1 MSDSVPPPNADGP
14 TPQAYARS
22 GCLSAFLILGGCVLL
37 LPGVC
42 AIALLSF
49 DWKSALSSS
58 TLPVVVIFL
67 AIAAG
72 GIVMIREGVRGPR
85 R

>member
-1 MSDSVPPPNADGP
+1 MSDSVPPPGP
-14 TPQAYARS
+14 GGPRPPDYARS

-42 AIALLSF
+42 AILIIGF
-49 DWKSALSSS
+49 DWKSAVSSS
-58 TLPVVVIFL
+58 TLPVMVIFL
-67 AIAAG
+67 AIAVG

-85 R
+85 S

>member
-1 MSDSVPPPNADGP
+1 MVA
-14 TPQAYARS
+14 
-22 GCLSAFLILGGCVLL
+22 
-37 LPGVC
+37 
-42 AIALLSF
+42 F

-67 AIAAG
+67 AIAFG
-72 GIVMIREGVRGPR
+72 GIIMIREGVRGPR